1 MAEAGQMF
9 DTSEP
14 SADEV
19 RAVARGIATAVSPDA
34 GLTEVQASLL
44 RAVTKA
50 LTDVDL
56 DYATLE
62 PMQPEELA
70 AVLGCRG
77 PEYRQR
83 IVHHMVLGE
92 MVLTPLPPGVAARV
106 GLFAHALGVDDDFVR
121 IARRYADGALG
132 LAWCDLRRNG
142 FEERW
147 DDSRMAPLHTRACF
161 ANPFDQPRLDSA
173 LADRWARLESLP
185 AGTLGRGV
193 WEMYRDRAFAFPG
206 EPGGASAYLAQ
217 HDFAH
222 VIADF
227 GTNLEGEL
235 EAFSFMG
242 RADPD
247 PKGFAWIATVVGL
260 FETGYVHE
268 QGFLHMDVRERHA
281 RGPGMSARL
290 ADALKRGKTVAEGFG
305 TDLFAVDYH
314 EFAPLPIEE
323 VREHLHVPPK
333 SPAALAAG
341 SPSVF
346 DREGMSD
353 NQRAAASERT
363 E

>member
-1 MAEAGQMF
+1 MI

-19 RAVARGIATAVSPDA
+19 SAVARGIATAVSPDA

-44 RAVTKA
+44 HAVTKA
-50 LTDVDL
+50 LTDTDI
-56 DYATLE
+56 DYAALE

-70 AVLGCRG
+70 VVLRHRG

-92 MVLTPLPPGVAARV
+92 MVLTPLPPAVAARV
-106 GLFAHALGVDDDFVR
+106 GTFARALGVDDDFVR

-142 FEERW
+142 FAERW

-161 ANPFDQPRLDSA
+161 ADPFDQPLLDPS
-173 LADRWARLESLP
+173 LADRWASMESLP
-185 AGTLGRGV
+185 ADTLGRAV
-193 WEMYRDRAFAFPG
+193 WQMYRDRAFALPG
-206 EPGGASAYLAQ
+206 APGGASAYLAQ

-268 QGFLHMDVRERHA
+268 QGFLHMDVRDRHA
-281 RGPGMSARL
+281 RGPGMSVRL
-290 ADALKRGKTVAEGFG
+290 ADALRRGKAVAEGFG
-305 TDLFAVDYH
+305 TDLFRVDYH
-314 EFAPLPIEE
+314 ELAPLPLEE
-323 VREHLHVPPK
+323 VRERVRVPPK
-333 SPAALAAG
+333 SEAAIDAG

-346 DREGMSD
+346 DPEGMSD
-353 NQRAAASERT
+353 NQRAAAIGRT
-363 E
+363 DAP